1 MPTRHNM
8 IDRGGISRPAASLP
22 LACGIGLKP
31 QHASQLVQQPADI
44 GFVEIHARSG
54 SIMHCR
60 CMASACRLAGLTRQT
75 GNTSS
80 L

>member
-31 QHASQLVQQPADI
+31 QHASQLVQQGVDLITVGAQ
-44 GFVEIHARSG
+44 FAN
-54 SIMHCR
+54 
-60 CMASACRLAGLTRQT
+60 LAGQL
-75 GNTSS
+75 S
-80 L
+80 LQMVVCTFVAS